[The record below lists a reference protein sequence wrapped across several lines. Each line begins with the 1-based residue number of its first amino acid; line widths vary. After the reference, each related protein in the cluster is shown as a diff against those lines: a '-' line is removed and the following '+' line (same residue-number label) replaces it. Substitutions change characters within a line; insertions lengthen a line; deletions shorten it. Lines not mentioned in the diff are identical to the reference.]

1 MSDRGHNN
9 MKELTHYPL
18 SMNQAKDLA
27 RDGKKRPL
35 ERGVAGNTLEQ
46 AVRDME
52 KVEDEEVDIFTRDE
66 EKKQKKKSQKSADAA
81 AQRNELEQLKAQ
93 EKHSMKLRSKNNKGS
108 IVQPGK
114 FSRDL
119 HRHF

>member
-1 MSDRGHNN
+1 MNES
-9 MKELTHYPL
+9 MHYPL
-18 SMNQAKDLA
+18 TMNQAKDLA

-46 AVRDME
+46 AVREME
-52 KVEDEEVDIFTRDE
+52 KVEDEEVDIFTRNE

-93 EKHSMKLRSKNNKGS
+93 EKHSMKLRSKKQNT